1 MISILTTVD
10 GSEESL
16 AVIPAV
22 EKLVGGQPA
31 QVRLLMVVDRPSGT
45 ARRSSIARAPTGPAE
60 GVPGAPE
67 AFTPPLG
74 SRPSEPRWAESE
86 EQAFERAM
94 EEGRDYLEL
103 AAKPL
108 RDKGIQVE
116 VDAIVGDHVSEAIVE
131 AAREHKVDMIA
142 MATHG
147 RSGLSGVVQGSVA
160 AAVVRSGVAPVLQVR
175 PSKKG

>member
-10 GSEESL
+10 GSDESL

-22 EKLVGGQPA
+22 QKLAEGQPLS
-31 QVRLLMVVDRPSGT
+31 VHLLMVVDHRSGT
-45 ARRSSIARAPTGPAE
+45 VRNSSIARAPTSAAG
-60 GVPGAPE
+60 GVPGAP
-67 AFTPPLG
+67 G
-74 SRPSEPRWAESE
+74 SMRSSSSGRPSEPVWAESE
-86 EQAFERAM
+86 EQANERAI

-108 RDKGIQVE
+108 RDQGLKVE
-116 VDAIVGDHVSEAIVE
+116 TDIIVANKVSEAIVDY
-131 AAREHKVDMIA
+131 AREHSVDMIA

-147 RSGLSGVVQGSVA
+147 RSGISGLVQGSVA

-175 PSKKG
+175 PSK